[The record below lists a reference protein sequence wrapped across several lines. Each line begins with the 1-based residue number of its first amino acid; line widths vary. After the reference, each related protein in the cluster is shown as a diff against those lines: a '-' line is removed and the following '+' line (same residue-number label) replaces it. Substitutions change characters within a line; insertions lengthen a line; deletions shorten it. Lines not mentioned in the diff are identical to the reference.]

1 MVNGCRGDDEV
12 RLGKC
17 VASFPAF
24 LNQHSPL
31 EHDVLADRKNPL
43 LEHRTELVCEPFIQL
58 GAAIWF
64 TDQLMPNRIS
74 AKVTTLIWSCSSSW
88 VVTNA
93 TTLGSG
99 FGRRSSDKML
109 VSSSHAIKT

>member
-1 MVNGCRGDDEV
+1 MVNGCRGDKEV
-12 RLGKC
+12 RLGEC

-24 LNQHSPL
+24 FNQHSPL
-31 EHDVLADRKNPL
+31 EHNVLGDRKNPL
-43 LEHRTELVCEPFIQL
+43 LEHRTDLVREPFVQL
-58 GAAIWF
+58 GPALGSL
-64 TDQLMPNRIS
+64 TSSMPNRIS
-74 AKVTTLIWSCSSSW
+74 ARVTTLIWSCSNGW